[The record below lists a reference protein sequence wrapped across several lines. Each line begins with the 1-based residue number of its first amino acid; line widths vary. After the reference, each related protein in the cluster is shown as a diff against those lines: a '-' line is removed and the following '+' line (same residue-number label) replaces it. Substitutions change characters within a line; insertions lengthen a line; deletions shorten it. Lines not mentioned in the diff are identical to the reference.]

1 MNKPIR
7 AGNSAIA
14 WKLKRENLIFGVA
27 VEKV

>member
-7 AGNSAIA
+7 AGDSAIA
-14 WKLKRENLIFGVA
+14 LEVEEGKSYFGVA